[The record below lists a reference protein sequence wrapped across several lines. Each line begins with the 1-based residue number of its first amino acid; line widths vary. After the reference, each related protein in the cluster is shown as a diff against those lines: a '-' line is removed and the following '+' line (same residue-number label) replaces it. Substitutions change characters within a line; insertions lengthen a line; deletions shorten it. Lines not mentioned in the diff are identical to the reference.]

1 MEKMQHSDS
10 ATAPPLAPKNYP
22 GLLPAIGFI
31 ALYFALQILCTILIM
46 AATYDWTRTATPIAI
61 ITGLVVSAVVQLFL
75 MWLYLRKD
83 GRMKAL
89 GLYDFGKLPLLKTIR
104 IAVLWI
110 LTAMAFNYV
119 YATYLIPGIGMQDEM
134 AKILAAIARSPLN
147 IAAMFFAIVVA
158 APVVEELLFRGML
171 QNALAKYL
179 PIWGAILLSSFLFAL
194 VHGQPYAIPG
204 LMSLSLAFGYLY
216 HRTGSLRTNIIL
228 HMANNAFA
236 LLALQILS

>member
-1 MEKMQHSDS
+1 MEKMQHSDT
-10 ATAPPLAPKNYP
+10 ATAPPRAPKNYP
-22 GLLPAIGFI
+22 GLLAAIGFI
-31 ALYFALQILCTILIM
+31 LLYFALQILCTILIM
-46 AATYDWTRTATPIAI
+46 AATYDWTSTATPIAI

-83 GRMKAL
+83 GRMEAL
-89 GLYDFGKLPLLKTIR
+89 GLYDFGKLPLLKTVH
-104 IAVLWI
+104 IAAIWL

-147 IAAMFFAIVVA
+147 IAAMIFAIVVA

-194 VHGQPYAIPG
+194 VHG
-204 LMSLSLAFGYLY
+204 LSLI
-216 HRTGSLRTNIIL
+216 HI
-228 HMANNAFA
+228 
-236 LLALQILS
+236 

>member
-1 MEKMQHSDS
+1 MHGHFWVPIDDHSCWAWSYDYHPTRPLTDGEV
-10 ATAPPLAPKNYP
+10 AAMKDGKGIHVKYVPGTYRPLANKDNDYLMNREAQKA
-22 GLLPAIGFI
+22 G
-31 ALYFALQILCTILIM
+31 
-46 AATYDWTRTATPIAI
+46 RTFSGIE
-61 ITGLVVSAVVQLFL
+61 
-75 MWLYLRKD
+75 
-83 GRMKAL
+83 
-89 GLYDFGKLPLLKTIR
+89 
-104 IAVLWI
+104 
-110 LTAMAFNYV
+110 
-119 YATYLIPGIGMQDEM
+119 GIGMQDAM

-147 IAAMFFAIVVA
+147 IAAIFFAIVVA

-171 QNALAKYL
+171 QKALAKYL

-236 LLALQILS
+236 LLALQTLN